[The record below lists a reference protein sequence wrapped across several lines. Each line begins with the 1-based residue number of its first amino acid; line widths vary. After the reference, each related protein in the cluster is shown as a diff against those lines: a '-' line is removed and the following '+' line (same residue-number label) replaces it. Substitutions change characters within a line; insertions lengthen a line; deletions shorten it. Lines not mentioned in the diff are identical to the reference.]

1 LHSVRPVPYYSE
13 HMFALRPILLLAL
26 VAGALLLAVPRP
38 SSGAGP
44 EEPYVVR
51 TGDTLWELAVERY
64 GGDPREGVWR
74 IREHNELGPGPLRPG
89 TVLYLPA
96 RAGGA

>member
-1 LHSVRPVPYYSE
+1 
-13 HMFALRPILLLAL
+13 MFALRPVILLVL
-26 VAGALLLAVPRP
+26 VVGALLLAVPRP

-44 EEPYVVR
+44 EEAYVVR
-51 TGDTLWELAVERY
+51 AGDTLWQLAVERY

-74 IREHNELGPGPLRPG
+74 ISERNDLRPGPLRAG

>member
-1 LHSVRPVPYYSE
+1 
-13 HMFALRPILLLAL
+13 MFAFRPILLLAL

-44 EEPYVVR
+44 DEAYVVR
-51 TGDTLWELAVERY
+51 AGDTLWELAAERY

-74 IREHNELGPGPLRPG
+74 IRERNDLGSGPLRPG
-89 TVLYLPA
+89 IVLYLPA

>member
-1 LHSVRPVPYYSE
+1 
-13 HMFALRPILLLAL
+13 MFAIRPILLLAL
-26 VAGALLLAVPRP
+26 VGALVLAVPRP

-44 EEPYVVR
+44 EEAYVVR
-51 TGDTLWELAVERY
+51 AGDTLWQLAADRY

-74 IREHNELGPGPLRPG
+74 IRERNELGAGPLRPG

>member
-1 LHSVRPVPYYSE
+1 
-13 HMFALRPILLLAL
+13 MFALRPILLLIL

-44 EEPYVVR
+44 DEPYVVR
-51 TGDTLWELAVERY
+51 AGDTLWQLAAERY
-64 GGDPREGVWR
+64 DGDPREGVWR
-74 IREHNELGPGPLRPG
+74 IRERNHLGPEPLQPG
-89 TVLYLPA
+89 NILFLPA

>member
-1 LHSVRPVPYYSE
+1 
-13 HMFALRPILLLAL
+13 MFALRPILLLIL

-44 EEPYVVR
+44 DEPYVVR
-51 TGDTLWELAVERY
+51 AGDTLWQLAAERY
-64 GGDPREGVWR
+64 DGDPREGVWR
-74 IREHNELGPGPLRPG
+74 IRERNHLGPEPLQPG
-89 TVLYLPA
+89 NILYLPA

>member
-1 LHSVRPVPYYSE
+1 
-13 HMFALRPILLLAL
+13 MFALRPILLLVL
-26 VAGALLLAVPRP
+26 VAAALLLAVPRP

-44 EEPYVVR
+44 EEAYVVR
-51 TGDTLWELAVERY
+51 AGDTLWQLAADRY
-64 GGDPREGVWR
+64 RGDPREGVWL
-74 IREHNELGPGPLRPG
+74 IRERNGLGAGPLQPG

>member
-1 LHSVRPVPYYSE
+1 
-13 HMFALRPILLLAL
+13 MFALHSILLLVL

-44 EEPYVVR
+44 DEAYVVR
-51 TGDTLWELAVERY
+51 AGDTLWQLAAERY
-64 GGDPREGVWR
+64 SGDPREGVWR
-74 IREHNELGPGPLRPG
+74 IRERNDLGSGPLQPG
-89 TVLYLPA
+89 SVLHLPA

>member
-1 LHSVRPVPYYSE
+1 MRAVRPVLYYDE
-13 HMFALRPILLLAL
+13 HMFAFRPLVALLA

-44 EEPYVVR
+44 EEAYLVR
-51 TGDTLWELAVERY
+51 PGDTLWQLAAERF

-74 IREHNELGPGPLRPG
+74 IRERNGLAGSQLRPG
-89 TVLYLPA
+89 MTLYLPA
-96 RAGGA
+96 AAGGA

>member
-1 LHSVRPVPYYSE
+1 
-13 HMFALRPILLLAL
+13 MFASSRTLLFVCGLA
-26 VAGALLLAVPRP
+26 AALALAVPRL
-38 SSGAGP
+38 SSGAAV

-51 TGDTLWELAVERY
+51 AGDTLWALAEKRY

-74 IREHNELGPGPLRPG
+74 IRERNDLGGGDLLPG

-96 RAGGA
+96 RAGDAAG

>member
-1 LHSVRPVPYYSE
+1 LRFVRSVPYYDE
-13 HMFALRPILLLAL
+13 RMFALRPILLLAL

-51 TGDTLWELAVERY
+51 TGDTLWQLAVDRY

-74 IREHNELGPGPLRPG
+74 IRERNELGPGPLRPG

-96 RAGGA
+96 PAGGA

>member
-1 LHSVRPVPYYSE
+1 MFPWRPV
-13 HMFALRPILLLAL
+13 LLLC
-26 VAGALLLAVPRP
+26 VVVGAFLLAVPRP

-44 EEPYVVR
+44 EERYVVKA
-51 TGDTLWELAVERY
+51 GDTLWQLAAARY

-74 IREHNELGPGPLRPG
+74 IRDRNGLRG
-89 TVLYLPA
+89 TVLQPGMVLHLPA